1 MEWKDLASKFFK
13 FAPMVGTVLGGPA
26 GAAAGGLISI
36 IGNAFG
42 LTPEETTPEKIN
54 HLLATD
60 PQAAIKMAEIEANN
74 KVELQKMILEQERI
88 RLADVASARAREVEI
103 TKATGKRDINLY
115 ILSYLFIIGFF
126 VSIITMLVLSLS
138 GKLPESM
145 PDYVVFLLGS
155 LFGTLTSGTGAVIQ
169 YFFGSSM
176 GSSKKSEF
184 IEKIEKKQSQV

>member
-1 MEWKDLASKFFK
+1 MEWKDLANKFFK

-138 GKLPESM
+138 GKLPKAC
-145 PDYVVFLLGS
+145 
-155 LFGTLTSGTGAVIQ
+155 LTML
-169 YFFGSSM
+169 YFF
-176 GSSKKSEF
+176 
-184 IEKIEKKQSQV
+184 

>member
-1 MEWKDLASKFFK
+1 MEWKDLANKFFK